1 MLKCGTSPGN
11 EIRNEKKKNST
22 KISSK
27 ENQTSIRRLIMTN
40 SHGLQNPMSYILKW
54 PDRCNPFPPKA

>member
-1 MLKCGTSPGN
+1 MLKCGTSPEN
-11 EIRNEKKKNST
+11 EIRNEKKNSA

-40 SHGLQNPMSYILKW
+40 SHGLQNPMSYILK
-54 PDRCNPFPPKA
+54 

>member
-40 SHGLQNPMSYILKW
+40 SHGLQNPMSYILK
-54 PDRCNPFPPKA
+54 